1 MATRGAGWATERNIV
16 RGDGGVFCSAGSVH
30 RAASGL
36 FFWTFAGTCLRTAGQ
51 SGNSG
56 EPFEMRGV
64 RAASGARGTL
74 RRRGFARA
82 VRADERGGIFASQRR
97 ELALGAGSVSS
108 RYGELAFGDL

>member
-1 MATRGAGWATERNIV
+1 MATRGARRTTKRHLL
-16 RGDGGVFCSAGSVH
+16 RGDGGVFCSARSIH

-36 FFWTFAGTCLRTAGQ
+36 FFWTFAGTCLRAAGQ

-64 RAASGARGTL
+64 RAAAWARGTL

-97 ELALGAGSVSS
+97 ELALGAGGVSS